1 MLAKVV
7 KILFLFFF
15 YKCCYPGSP
24 DKKFNF
30 PGRWLY
36 WPKYT
41 GSSSVKMSLSPGNTF
56 KPHDFSVCNSYTSWG
71 KYIQESLR
79 NKTAVLQKPCWCIK

>member
-7 KILFLFFF
+7 NTLIFFSF
-15 YKCCYPGSP
+15 HKCCYPGSL
-24 DKKFNF
+24 DKKFNCS
-30 PGRWLY
+30 GRWLD

-56 KPHDFSVCNSYTSWG
+56 KPHDFNVCDGYTSCG
-71 KYIQESLR
+71 NYIQESFR
-79 NKTAVLQKPCWCIK
+79 YKTAT